1 MLGELKIVSI
11 FPFVYTG
18 DGPSQE
24 VSNRRLFQPTLM
36 EFKHYTRMR
45 KGKSNLRKCRADVVV
60 CKTSCADTANVNG
73 HDCVETKITDV
84 HSDVP
89 TTVDLRTP
97 SPTLSFDSFKDNPM
111 NELFDCIERNEKFEC
126 QTVDGLGQECQKID
140 SPVVLQGFEL
150 YEYMLVEP
158 CQNLEITSDEVS
170 NDVTSHVT
178 PPSPKMF
185 MPPNIQTSELP
196 VVDISSPQP
205 LPESNGTHVLK
216 SSTNQSVCPPSFELL
231 DQSYMDV
238 CDNTQLS
245 VVSNIPV
252 KVVTN
257 SGKKPSTP
265 YTYSK
270 SNLILVVEEGQ
281 SMYSQLCNDV
291 RYSKISGMR
300 PNGNAYTQLRLNED
314 YMSPAKTIEL
324 LNDMR
329 TPLLNGG
336 TSQANSIFI
345 SSPDFWASVVASADA
360 LESTVNP
367 PRIGDIS
374 DVARRINFSQSD
386 IISKESPYVS
396 SMIKRV
402 KDRNAEKVANKRKK
416 DRELHLIDT
425 NNGALV
431 PKLNEETK
439 RLVMKAEYRSSS
451 FYLIAN
457 DTVTCL
463 GQHLND
469 ILQHKTYDVMLVE
482 VFFGVIRAELA
493 EKCVHGSR
501 FQFVNPELFDDEYE
515 DRTSR
520 VVPQLVNSRDV
531 EIHHNVVCASM
542 NGDFKRHGRFYIIAM
557 KTMTHWHFLLWSRA
571 ENRYTH
577 YDSNREIRGAVNTGA
592 VKRTRHSDP
601 QFVDCLTF
609 PQEINPKLDGGLYMF
624 HGISSLID
632 YLHIEDGLFNDI
644 SLDEQM
650 SWKKSDVPKLRNCL
664 FRRLVERMEY
674 SDWTV
679 KMKNSNI
686 RKRRFK

>member
-1 MLGELKIVSI
+1 
-11 FPFVYTG
+11 
-18 DGPSQE
+18 
-24 VSNRRLFQPTLM
+24 
-36 EFKHYTRMR
+36 
-45 KGKSNLRKCRADVVV
+45 
-60 CKTSCADTANVNG
+60 
-73 HDCVETKITDV
+73 
-84 HSDVP
+84 
-89 TTVDLRTP
+89 
-97 SPTLSFDSFKDNPM
+97 M
-111 NELFDCIERNEKFEC
+111 NELFDCIERNEKLEC
-126 QTVDGLGQECQKID
+126 QMGDVLGKECQKID

-170 NDVTSHVT
+170 NDVTIYVT
-178 PPSPKMF
+178 PPPPKMF
-185 MPPNIQTSELP
+185 IPPNLRTSELP
-196 VVDISSPQP
+196 VVDIAEAIEPVEELILSPQP
-205 LPESNGTHVLK
+205 LPESNAIHVLK

-238 CDNTQLS
+238 CDNTQPS

-252 KVVTN
+252 RVVTN
-257 SGKKPSTP
+257 SVTKPSTP

-270 SNLILVVEEGQ
+270 SNLILVFEEGQ

-291 RYSKISGMR
+291 RYSKISGTR
-300 PNGNAYTQLRLNED
+300 PNGSAYTQLRLNED
-314 YMSPAKTIEL
+314 YMSLEKTIEF

-329 TPLLNGG
+329 TPLLNVG

-345 SSPDFWASVVASADA
+345 SSPDFWASVVASDDA
-360 LESTVNP
+360 LENTVNP
-367 PRIGDIS
+367 PRIGDLS

-386 IISKESPYVS
+386 IITKESPYVS

-402 KDRNAEKVANKRKK
+402 KDSNAEKVANKRKK
-416 DRELHLIDT
+416 DRELHLIAT

-439 RLVMKAEYRSSS
+439 RLVMKPEYRSSS

-493 EKCVHGSR
+493 EKCVHGSK
-501 FQFVNPELFDDEYE
+501 FQFVNPELFDDEYD

-531 EIHHNVVCASM
+531 EIHQNVVCASM

-557 KTMTHWHFLLWSRA
+557 KTMTHWHFLLWSRD
-571 ENRYTH
+571 ENKYTH

-592 VKRTRHSDP
+592 AKRTAMWMTKWFEEFLFIGRHSDP
-601 QFVDCLTF
+601 EFVDCLTF

-650 SWKKSDVPKLRNCL
+650 LWKKSNVPKLRNCL
-664 FRRLVERMEY
+664 FRRLAERMEY

-679 KMKNSNI
+679 KMKNSNV